1 MENLNCC
8 SCLAIGL
15 NGPCAIFTV
24 TGIPISETAY
34 CSNTVVLFPQYSETK
49 KYRQESRLS
58 KVESELSVTLQLLV
72 W

>member
-24 TGIPISETAY
+24 EEIPISYAAY
-34 CSNTVVLFPQYSETK
+34 CWKTVGLFLQYSETK
-49 KYRQESRLS
+49 KYRQE
-58 KVESELSVTLQLLV
+58 
-72 W
+72 

>member
-24 TGIPISETAY
+24 TQIPICDTAY
-34 CSNTVVLFPQYSETK
+34 CSITVVLFLQHSETK

-58 KVESELSVTLQLLV
+58 KVESELPVTF
-72 W
+72 